1 MAEQPATQQHGKKA
15 SRPLTDR
22 MMVRVKADDAHD
34 NEDGTFTIAIAA
46 RPLSEDD
53 INTMRNYFPT
63 LFPTAIGLLHK
74 EVLLQAVVTDF

>member
-1 MAEQPATQQHGKKA
+1 MDRVQETRKGAPKV
-15 SRPLTDR
+15 TDR
-22 MMVRVKADDAHD
+22 MMVRVKADEAHD

-53 INTMRNYFPT
+53 INTMRRYFPT

-74 EVLLQAVVTDF
+74 EVLLGAVVTDF

>member
-1 MAEQPATQQHGKKA
+1 MADHEVQEGRKA
-15 SRPLTDR
+15 KRPTSDR
-22 MMVRVKADDAHD
+22 MAVRVKADEVRD

-53 INTMRNYFPT
+53 INTMRRYFPT